1 MTETRIT
8 LLLLPGLDGSGVMFR
23 PLLPYLPPNIHP
35 IIVNYPPDQ
44 LLGYDQLLPIVLAAI
59 PGNSEVVVLGESFSG
74 PLALMLAAQP
84 PARLRAVI
92 LCASFVRSPL
102 RFRRDWL
109 IHFVHP
115 AAFRMFP
122 AFLRTKAMFGAFT
135 TSERQALKSEALA
148 NLRPEVLAH
157 RVRAVLNVDARRALA
172 ACRVPLLYV
181 RGRYDLLVPPHNLA
195 EICAL
200 HPSTQVAT
208 LLAPHEVLQSRP
220 RAAASVIATFI
231 QNVVSTKTNTD

>member
-1 MTETRIT
+1 MTETKIT

-23 PLLPYLPPNIHP
+23 PLLPHLPSYIHP

-74 PLALMLAAQP
+74 PLALMVAARC
-84 PARLRAVI
+84 PASLRAVI

-115 AAFRMFP
+115 AAFRMYP
-122 AFLRTKAMFGAFT
+122 AFLRTKAMFFS
-135 TSERQALKSEALA
+135 TSERQALKSEALK

-157 RVRAVLNVDARRALA
+157 RVRAVLKVDVRWALT
-172 ACRVPLLYV
+172 ACRVPLLYL
-181 RGRYDLLVPPHNLA
+181 RGRRDLLVPPHNLA
-195 EICAL
+195 EIRSL
-200 HPSTQVAT
+200 NPSTQLAT
-208 LLAPHEVLQSRP
+208 ILAPHEVLQSRP
-220 RAAASVIATFI
+220 RAAASAIATFV
-231 QNVVSTKTNTD
+231 QNLVP